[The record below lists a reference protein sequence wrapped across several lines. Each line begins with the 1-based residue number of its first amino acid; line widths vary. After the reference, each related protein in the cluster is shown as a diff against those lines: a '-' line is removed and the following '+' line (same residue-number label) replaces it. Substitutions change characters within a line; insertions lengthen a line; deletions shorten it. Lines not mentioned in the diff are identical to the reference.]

1 MLTSYRPDSGS
12 YDELLDADGALREQ
26 WSHVGTALGLLGH
39 DEMVRRQS
47 DISRLLDADGVSYN
61 PFGSGD
67 PRGRRWALDPVP
79 VVLAS
84 DEWADIELGVAERA
98 ELLGL
103 VLADL
108 YGPRDLIKRGLLPV
122 EFVFSHPGFLRACD
136 QIGADRRSTQRN
148 PQRLITYAA
157 DIARDASGSYVAL
170 ADRAQAP
177 SGAGYALENRVVIS
191 RVFPSLYRDAQ
202 VHRLAPFFRS
212 LRSAL
217 RDAAPASSPT
227 RDDPRIVVLTPGPWS
242 ETAFEHAF
250 LASYLG
256 YSLVEGSDLI
266 ARDGRVWMRSLGRL
280 EPVDVILRRV
290 DDWFCDPLELKP
302 DSHLGVPGLLDAA
315 RRGTVAIVN
324 PLGSGIVESPAML
337 AFLPEIAKHLLGSN
351 LRLPSAQTWW
361 CGEEASRQHVLTN
374 LASLVIKPIDR
385 ASGRGTVL
393 GWRQSSAQLE
403 ELGREIIARP
413 LQWSAQLPVEMSTAP
428 TLTPTGFASR
438 SAVLRTFA
446 VARGES
452 YVVMPGGLLRV
463 APDAD
468 GSIISNQAGA
478 LTKDVWV
485 LATEPEKATS
495 HWLQGG
501 PAVEAVAPTGS
512 MPSRAAENLFW
523 LGRYAERAEDTV
535 RLLRVVYDRRNEFA
549 GGTNPAGSLCLEIL
563 LRALTDVTTAFPGFA
578 DPNAF
583 DSPGVELFALI
594 VDDQRSGTLAH
605 AVHRLLDAAYAV
617 RDQLSNDTW
626 LVIGNLD
633 REIFALREV
642 PFGSPA
648 DQPVPLERALGAA
661 MQSLLALSGL
671 ASESMVRDPGWHF
684 MDAGRRIE
692 RAIQLVALLRSTLR
706 TSNGTATDSL
716 LLESVLTTAES
727 IITYRRRYR
736 SQAQVETLLDLLL
749 LDAGNPRSV
758 IHQLDRLAADVAML
772 PGHETDTAA
781 GRNAGDKLS
790 AVARL
795 VLETTTMLQLA
806 DTETLA
812 TTDGNGVRIELDE
825 FLARLE
831 ALLRRSADA
840 INSAHFTHLLPQ
852 RALPVVLRALPQS

>member
-1 MLTSYRPDSGS
+1 MLTTYRPDSGS
-12 YDELLDADGALREQ
+12 YDELLDATGALREP
-26 WSHVGTALGLLGH
+26 WSHVGTALGELGH
-39 DEMVRRQS
+39 DEMLRRQA
-47 DISRLLDADGVSYN
+47 DINRLLDADGVSYN
-61 PFGSGD
+61 AFGTSD

-79 VVLAS
+79 VVLSSA
-84 DEWADIELGVAERA
+84 EWADIESGVAERA
-98 ELLGL
+98 ELLDL

-108 YGPRDLIKRGLLPV
+108 YGPRDLIKRGFLPV

-136 QIGADRRSTQRN
+136 QIGVGPRSNLRN

-157 DIARDASGSYVAL
+157 DIARNETGHYVAL

-217 RDAAPASSPT
+217 REAAPASSPS
-227 RDDPRIVVLTPGPWS
+227 RNDPRIVVLTPGPWS
-242 ETAFEHAF
+242 ETAFEHAY

-302 DSHLGVPGLLDAA
+302 DSQLGVPGLLDAA
-315 RRGTVAIVN
+315 RRNTVAIVN

-337 AFLPEIAKHLLGSN
+337 AFLDNIAHHLLGTE
-351 LRLPSAQTWW
+351 LRLASAQTWW
-361 CGEEASRQHVLTN
+361 CGDDVSRQHVLTN

-385 ASGRGTVL
+385 VSGSTTVL
-393 GWRQSSAQLE
+393 GWQLSTE
-403 ELGREIIARP
+403 QLDGLRRKIEATP
-413 LQWSAQLPVEMSTAP
+413 LQWAAQLHVSMSTAP
-428 TLTPTGFASR
+428 TLTATGFASR

-463 APDAD
+463 APDAE

-478 LTKDVWV
+478 LTKDAWV
-485 LATEPEKATS
+485 LATEPEKSTS
-495 HWLQGG
+495 HWLQSG
-501 PAVEAVAPTGS
+501 PAVEAMDPVGS

-523 LGRYAERAEDTV
+523 LGRYAERAEHTV

-549 GGTNPAGSLCLEIL
+549 GGMNPSGALCLDIL
-563 LRALTDVTTAFPGFA
+563 LRALTDVTTTYPGFREP
-578 DPNAF
+578 DAF
-583 DSPGVELFALI
+583 ASPGVELFALI
-594 VDDQRSGTLAH
+594 VDDQRPGTLAH
-605 AVHRLLDAAYAV
+605 AVRYLLDAAYAV

-633 REIFALREV
+633 RELFALRDV
-642 PFGSPA
+642 PLGA
-648 DQPVPLERALGAA
+648 RVDQPVPLERALGAA
-661 MQSLLALSGL
+661 MQSLLALCGL

-692 RAIQLVALLRSTLR
+692 RALQLVALLRSTLYS
-706 TSNGTATDSL
+706 SNGTATDSL
-716 LLESVLTTAES
+716 LLESILTTAES

-758 IHQLDRLAADVAML
+758 VHQLDRLAADVAML
-772 PGHETDTAA
+772 PGHETDTAS

-806 DTETLA
+806 DTEVLA
-812 TTDGNGVRIELDE
+812 AVTATGGRPALEE
-825 FLARLE
+825 FLGRLE
-831 ALLRRSADA
+831 ELLRRCAGA
-840 INSAHFTHLLPQ
+840 IDSTHFTHLMPQ
-852 RALPVVLRALPQS
+852 RALPVVVR